1 MAVSKKMAVAAST
14 NPATI
19 LTLAGP
25 PKLNPA
31 SEGTKIAAPV
41 APKASGSAFTETIS
55 GRDSR
60 DSYAVTALTDIVDR
74 SLHSTAAR
82 FTMGLSPAAL
92 AESYLDWATHL
103 AFSPGKRLQLV
114 DKAAR
119 KTVRFANYAFRCAS
133 ESGKANCC
141 IEPLPHDRRFVGE
154 DWKRWPYN
162 FMYQAFLLNQQW
174 WHNATTCIRGVT
186 KQHENMV
193 QFVSRQILDMFSPRI
208 SC

>member
-1 MAVSKKMAVAAST
+1 MAVSKKMAVDEPT

-41 APKASGSAFTETIS
+41 APKASELAFTETIS
-55 GRDSR
+55 GRDPR
-60 DSYAVTALTDIVDR
+60 DSYVVTAFANIVDH
-74 SLHSTAAR
+74 SLHATAAR

-119 KTVRFANYAFRCAS
+119 KTIRFANYAFRYAS
-133 ESGKANCC
+133 ESGNANRC
-141 IEPLPHDRRFVGE
+141 IEPLPIE
-154 DWKRWPYN
+154 
-162 FMYQAFLLNQQW
+162 
-174 WHNATTCIRGVT
+174 
-186 KQHENMV
+186 
-193 QFVSRQILDMFSPRI
+193 
-208 SC
+208 